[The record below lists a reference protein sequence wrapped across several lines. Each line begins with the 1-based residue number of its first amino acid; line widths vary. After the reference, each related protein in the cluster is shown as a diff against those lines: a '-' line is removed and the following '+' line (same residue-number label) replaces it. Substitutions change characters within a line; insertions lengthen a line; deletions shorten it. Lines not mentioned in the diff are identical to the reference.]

1 MCALYAFMRVADD
14 LSDEPGTPDEKR
26 GPLDDWD
33 RSLDTALAGDY
44 THPLHA
50 ALHDTVERH
59 AIPSAYL
66 HAVVEGV
73 CMDLE
78 PVRYATF
85 AQLRRYCY
93 HVASAVGLACI
104 HVWGFRDD
112 EARVY
117 AENAGI
123 AFQLTNILRD
133 LREDAER
140 GRVYLPEEDL
150 NRFGYRVEELKRGE
164 RTAAFREMM
173 RFQVERARSFY
184 EASRP

>member
-1 MCALYAFMRVADD
+1 VADD
-14 LSDEPGTPDEKR
+14 LSDGPGTPEEKR

-33 RSLDTALAGDY
+33 RCLDAALGGEY
-44 THPLHA
+44 SHPLHP

-59 AIPSAYL
+59 GIPAEYL

-73 CMDLE
+73 CMDLS

-85 AQLRRYCY
+85 MGLRRYCY

-104 HVWGFRDD
+104 HVWGFGDD
-112 EARVY
+112 RAKGF
-117 AENAGI
+117 AEDAGI

-150 NRFGYRVEELKRGE
+150 KRFGYGPDELRQG
-164 RTAAFREMM
+164 
-173 RFQVERARSFY
+173 V
-184 EASRP
+184 